1 MLMSVLMTM
10 ATGAAMAQFAEN
22 GQYTPR
28 ELGQSGRAMT
38 RAQVVEE
45 LARARANGELDP
57 VVIELGEQALS
68 GAQRRQALTRQE
80 VKQQFDEARR
90 SGELRRL
97 NDNDQSPQPGRDAG
111 GGDEGGLTREQ
122 VKAELARAR
131 AAGELDHAFH
141 ESFAHGQPYGQGPVV
156 RSATTRAEV
165 KQQLDEARRS
175 GELRRLNDND
185 QSPKP

>member
-1 MLMSVLMTM
+1 MKYRDARRATRLTLMSVLMTM

-111 GGDEGGLTREQ
+111 GGDEGGLTREGEALIRGL
-122 VKAELARAR
+122 AEEHLNEALHQEPLLTRSLR
-131 AAGELDHAFH
+131 TLKRM
-141 ESFAHGQPYGQGPVV
+141 GP
-156 RSATTRAEV
+156 E
-165 KQQLDEARRS
+165 D
-175 GELRRLNDND
+175 
-185 QSPKP
+185 

>member
-1 MLMSVLMTM
+1 MSVLMAM

-22 GQYTPR
+22 GQCTPR

-80 VKQQFDEARR
+80 VRR
-90 SGELRRL
+90 TVP
-97 NDNDQSPQPGRDAG
+97 PQ
-111 GGDEGGLTREQ
+111 
-122 VKAELARAR
+122 
-131 AAGELDHAFH
+131 
-141 ESFAHGQPYGQGPVV
+141 
-156 RSATTRAEV
+156 
-165 KQQLDEARRS
+165 
-175 GELRRLNDND
+175 
-185 QSPKP
+185 